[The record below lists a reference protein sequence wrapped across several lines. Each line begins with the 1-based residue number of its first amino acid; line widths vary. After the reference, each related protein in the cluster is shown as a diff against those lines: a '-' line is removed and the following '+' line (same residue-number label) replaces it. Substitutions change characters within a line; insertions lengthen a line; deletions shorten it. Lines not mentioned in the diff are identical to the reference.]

1 LRLYRWLAF
10 RHLPHAFAFHHV
22 LIFCTLLVF
31 IALGDVAALV
41 GESAHSGRIP
51 YSPSSSRCRRAG
63 QASPSSLSTW
73 TRPQRSRYVP
83 LTASGRPGSA
93 PNACIWRIVSGACA
107 WFGAGPGHVLLRSL
121 AVMNILPAALP
132 LSLRRDLSVTAPPS
146 SMTRYL
152 SSHRGMRQGCEDAA
166 LYCGAARGPAFTSL
180 HTRAH
185 SKHTRV
191 HTRERIRT

>member
-1 LRLYRWLAF
+1 LVVWPLSSAKV
-10 RHLPHAFAFHHV
+10 H
-22 LIFCTLLVF
+22 TLVETLTHRRP
-31 IALGDVAALV
+31 LC
-41 GESAHSGRIP
+41 H
-51 YSPSSSRCRRAG
+51 RAG

-93 PNACIWRIVSGACA
+93 PNACIWRTVSGACA

-166 LYCGAARGPAFTSL
+166 LYGGAARGPAFSPVCTHA
-180 HTRAH
+180 HTQNAH
-185 SKHTRV
+185 VFTQVSAYAHNEVGSVILSVRSGF
-191 HTRERIRT
+191 H